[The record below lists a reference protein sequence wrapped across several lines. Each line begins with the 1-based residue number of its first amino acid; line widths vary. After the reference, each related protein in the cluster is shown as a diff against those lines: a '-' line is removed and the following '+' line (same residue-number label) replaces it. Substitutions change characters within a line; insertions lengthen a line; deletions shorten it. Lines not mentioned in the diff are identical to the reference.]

1 MKTKA
6 DGAQGD
12 KKKEPKY
19 LRGETV
25 DVDGMG
31 ACIFLEYLKGGMV
44 AVIKPN
50 GALDYTTKAAI
61 KGVSTVKRKASA

>member
-1 MKTKA
+1 MKTKV

-25 DVDGMG
+25 EVSGFG
-31 ACIFLEYLKGGMV
+31 TCIFLEYLKGGMV

-50 GALDYTTKAAI
+50 GGMDYTTKGAI
-61 KGVSTVKRKASA
+61 KGVSQQKVRITA